1 MTLQKH
7 NFLYFT
13 ALPPTIDKFSICAE
27 PFHPS
32 LVRPTATP
40 RPRSDHLLHV
50 PSAIHP
56 SFQPLLNHEPTAPQP
71 FPKHPATTLQPRLN
85 HPSCRIQERFR
96 LNHPTSDILQ
106 PQLNHSQKDSF
117 GGGRKLL
124 LLEPER
130 IRRIHSLGLLLHRLT
145 AAAHQ
150 SPLQAKCN
158 LIRGKLWRTR
168 SNAPQRLE
176 DSPCGSW
183 GTTAAASSFC
193 ESRGCV

>member
-40 RPRSDHLLHV
+40 RPRSDHLLHI

-56 SFQPLLNHEPTAPQP
+56 SFQPLLNHDPTAPQP
-71 FPKHPATTLQPRLN
+71 FPRHPATTLQPRHN

-96 LNHPTSDILQ
+96 LM
-106 PQLNHSQKDSF
+106 
-117 GGGRKLL
+117 
-124 LLEPER
+124 EPRR
-130 IRRIHSLGLLLHRLT
+130 IRRIHSLGLSLHRLT

-158 LIRGKLWRTR
+158 LIRGKLRRAR
-168 SNAPQRLE
+168 SNAPQRFE
-176 DSPCGSW
+176 ASSW
-183 GTTAAASSFC
+183 ASCRTTADASSFC
-193 ESRGCV
+193 ESRAVRLRRNPSRFAPAAIHASARSATR